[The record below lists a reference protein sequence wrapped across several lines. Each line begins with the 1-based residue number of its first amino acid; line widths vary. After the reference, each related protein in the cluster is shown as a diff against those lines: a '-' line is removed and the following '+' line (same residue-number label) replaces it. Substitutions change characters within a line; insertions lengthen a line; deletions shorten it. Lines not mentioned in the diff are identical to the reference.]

1 MKNNNNKRLNNQT
14 RLNISHCTDKNNTG
28 LEKQQRTLTTNKI
41 YVFEICRLVVIIYF
55 SPVEKRK
62 TIAVDK
68 PTEKR

>member
-1 MKNNNNKRLNNQT
+1 MNKNKTNNKRLNKSN
-14 RLNISHCTDKNNTG
+14 RLNISHCTDNNNTG
-28 LEKQQRTLTTNKI
+28 LEERKRDTNNDNKEN
-41 YVFEICRLVVIIYF
+41 VCFIYF